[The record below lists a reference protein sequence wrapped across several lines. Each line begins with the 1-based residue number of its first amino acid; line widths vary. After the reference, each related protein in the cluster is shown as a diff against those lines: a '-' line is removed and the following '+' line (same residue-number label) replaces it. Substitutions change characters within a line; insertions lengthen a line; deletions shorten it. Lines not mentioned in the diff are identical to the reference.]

1 MPGFFIEERCPKT
14 FEGIP
19 KRPKVLKTSK
29 IRDFVIKGMECQ
41 FSKNVGLGKFLPNLE
56 IPEAFVVGLKVSFS
70 GYSLSWRLE
79 DFEVSVSNFF
89 VQGLAKSRIYP
100 WYKYEL
106 YSREVLLSYFDSSS
120 CYLVMFQKCSNVVII
135 SQMFL
140 PSKRNWSTSF

>member
-41 FSKNVGLGKFLPNLE
+41 LSKNVGLGKFCP
-56 IPEAFVVGLKVSFS
+56 ILKSRKLLWWVSFS

-79 DFEVSVSNFF
+79 DFEVSVSNF
-89 VQGLAKSRIYP
+89 VSRVSQSLESGADP
-100 WYKYEL
+100 GF
-106 YSREVLLSYFDSSS
+106 LLGGGAPLTDS
-120 CYLVMFQKCSNVVII
+120 
-135 SQMFL
+135 
-140 PSKRNWSTSF
+140 